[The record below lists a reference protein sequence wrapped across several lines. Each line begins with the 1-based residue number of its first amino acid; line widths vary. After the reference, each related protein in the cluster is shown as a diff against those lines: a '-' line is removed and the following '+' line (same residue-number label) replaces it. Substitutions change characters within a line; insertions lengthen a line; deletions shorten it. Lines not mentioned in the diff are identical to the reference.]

1 MSLLP
6 SIHARLHQVQE
17 RHEEISLLLAT
28 QEVMADQNRFR
39 DLSVEYSQLE
49 PVVTTWAKW
58 QQAGQSIADAES
70 LLKSSDD
77 EMQELAREELTDATG
92 QQQSLEEQLN
102 ILLLPKDPD
111 DDNNIFLEIRAGTG
125 GDEAALFAGD
135 LFRMYQRYGDNHKWQ
150 MEVINTSHG
159 DHGGYKEIVARVIGQ
174 GAYSRLKFESGTH
187 RVQRVP
193 ETESQGRIHTSACT
207 VAILAERESIEG
219 VDIQTSDLR
228 IDTFRASGAGG
239 QHVNTTDS
247 AIRVTHLPTGLVVEC
262 QDERSQHKNK
272 ARALSLLS
280 ARLLEQEKAQQAKE
294 QAEARKLQVGSGDR
308 SQRIRTYNFPQ
319 GRVTDHRIG
328 LTLYKLEEI
337 LSGGLDIVLEPLIQ
351 EHQAELLTEL
361 GA

>member
-6 SIHARLHQVQE
+6 SIHMRLQQAQE
-17 RHEEISLLLAT
+17 RHEEIAMLLAT
-28 QEVMADQNRFR
+28 QEVMANQNRFR

-49 PVVTTWAKW
+49 PVVNTWAQW
-58 QQAGQSIADAES
+58 QSAGQSIAEAEE
-70 LLKSSDD
+70 LLNSSDS
-77 EMQELAREELTDATG
+77 EMQELAREELADASG
-92 QQQSLEEQLN
+92 IQQALEDQLSV
-102 ILLLPKDPD
+102 LLLPKDPD

-135 LFRMYQRYGDNHKWQ
+135 LFRMYQRYGDNQKWR
-150 MEVINTSHG
+150 MEIINTSHG

-207 VAILAERESIEG
+207 VAILAERENIEG

-247 AIRVTHLPTGLVVEC
+247 AIRITHLPSGLVVEC

-280 ARLLEQEKAQQAKE
+280 ARLLEQEKAKQAQE

-308 SQRIRTYNFPQ
+308 SQRIRTYNYPQ

-337 LSGGLDIVLEPLIQ
+337 LSGGLDMVIDPLTQ

-361 GA
+361 GN